1 MITIT
6 ILFDLFIFVHNG
18 RQIIEFKIDSNECV
32 WERNVNRVLS
42 KKNLLK
48 IIIIINFKL
57 F

>member
-6 ILFDLFIFVHNG
+6 ILFDLFIFVLNG

-32 WERNVNRVLS
+32 WERNANRVLS
-42 KKNLLK
+42 KKILLK

>member
-42 KKNLLK
+42 KKILLK